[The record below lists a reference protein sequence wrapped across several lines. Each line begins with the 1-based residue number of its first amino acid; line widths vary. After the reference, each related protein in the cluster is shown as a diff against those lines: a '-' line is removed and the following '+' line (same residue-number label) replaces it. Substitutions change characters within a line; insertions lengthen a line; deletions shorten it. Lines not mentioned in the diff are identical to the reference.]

1 MPIFDYGYG
10 TSGYAASSQAG
21 YADRSA
27 SMVGYGMDR
36 AGGTMGVATDR
47 YGGMAAAMGMGGG
60 YDGRSDIGYMTG
72 PSPYQRARSRSPIGV
87 QQQQPEV
94 KCFKCTK
101 IGHMAKD
108 CTAELLCYSC
118 NGTGHISRD
127 CTDSTNGPK
136 CYNCQNIGH
145 MAKDCPSLI
154 AQGMVAQ
161 GIIGPQGVN
170 ASAALNGLNM
180 GGFSGGRGRGGGG
193 GGARGGA
200 MGGMMRGG
208 FGGMPPR
215 GIEKSGVN
223 CHQCGGYGHMARDC
237 PTEKKC
243 YKCQGLGHIAK
254 LCPTN
259 VDGSAPRAFVCFK
272 CNQEGHFARDCTGD
286 TANPPTTAVGTA

>member
-10 TSGYAASSQAG
+10 TGGYGASSQGGYGERSGAMG
-21 YADRSA
+21 YA
-27 SMVGYGMDR
+27 MDR
-36 AGGTMGVATDR
+36 ASALSASDR
-47 YGGMAAAMGMGGG
+47 YGGMGAMAGMGMGGG
-60 YDGRSDIGYMTG
+60 YEGGYEGRSDLGYLSGASQYSRDM
-72 PSPYQRARSRSPIGV
+72 RARSRSPISSPA
-87 QQQQPEV
+87 PEV

-101 IGHMAKD
+101 TGHMAKD

-154 AQGMVAQ
+154 AQGMVAS

-170 ASAALNGLNM
+170 TAAAMKGFSM
-180 GGFSGGRGRGGGG
+180 GGYGGSRGSSRGGMGGGG
-193 GGARGGA
+193 MGG
-200 MGGMMRGG
+200 GGMMRG
-208 FGGMPPR
+208 FGGMPRMPR
-215 GIEKSGVN
+215 VERSGVN
-223 CHQCGGYGHMARDC
+223 CHQCGGFGHMARDC

-254 LCPTN
+254 LCPN
-259 VDGSAPRAFVCFK
+259 AESGRSLVCFK
-272 CNQEGHFARDCTGD
+272 VDK
-286 TANPPTTAVGTA
+286 

>member
-1 MPIFDYGYG
+1 
-10 TSGYAASSQAG
+10 
-21 YADRSA
+21 
-27 SMVGYGMDR
+27 
-36 AGGTMGVATDR
+36 
-47 YGGMAAAMGMGGG
+47 MAGMGYEGG
-60 YDGRSDIGYMTG
+60 YEGRSDLGYLSGASQYSRDM
-72 PSPYQRARSRSPIGV
+72 RARSRSPISSPA
-87 QQQQPEV
+87 PEV

-101 IGHMAKD
+101 TGHMAKD

-154 AQGMVAQ
+154 AQGMVAS

-170 ASAALNGLNM
+170 TTAAMNGFSM
-180 GGFSGGRGRGGGG
+180 GGFGGGRGS
-193 GGARGGA
+193 ARG

-208 FGGMPPR
+208 YGGMPPR
-215 GIEKSGVN
+215 GGRSGVN

-259 VDGSAPRAFVCFK
+259 MDGGGGRSMNCFK
-272 CNQEGHFARDCTGD
+272 CNQEGHFARDCKAD
-286 TANPPTTAVGTA
+286 VASPP

>member
-1 MPIFDYGYG
+1 MPIYDYGY
-10 TSGYAASSQAG
+10 SGYGGASQGGYPERSQAMG
-21 YADRSA
+21 YGMERSA
-27 SMVGYGMDR
+27 SG
-36 AGGTMGVATDR
+36 ASSDR
-47 YGGMAAAMGMGGG
+47 YGSAMAAGMAGMAG
-60 YDGRSDIGYMTG
+60 YDDRSSIGFISG
-72 PSPYQRARSRSPIGV
+72 PSPYPRDMRARSRSPISSPA
-87 QQQQPEV
+87 PEI

-101 IGHMAKD
+101 LGHMAKD

-127 CTDSTNGPK
+127 CTDSTSGPK

-154 AQGMVAQ
+154 AQGMVAS

-170 ASAALNGLNM
+170 ASAAMN
-180 GGFSGGRGRGGGG
+180 GFSMAGFGGGRG
-193 GGARGGA
+193 GAPAAAR
-200 MGGMMRGG
+200 GGMMRGG
-208 FGGMPPR
+208 GFGGGVPPR
-215 GIEKSGVN
+215 AGRTGVN

-259 VDGSAPRAFVCFK
+259 MDGGGGRSMNCFK
-272 CNQEGHFARDCTGD
+272 VTSVDVDVFVLGGFIRRGLWDSSF
-286 TANPPTTAVGTA
+286 V

>member
-10 TSGYAASSQAG
+10 QSAYGTSQSGYSERSSA
-21 YADRSA
+21 
-27 SMVGYGMDR
+27 MGYGMDR
-36 AGGTMGVATDR
+36 AGSSGMGLSSSDR
-47 YGGMAAAMGMGGG
+47 YASMAAMSAMGMGGASG
-60 YDGRSDIGYMTG
+60 YDGRSDIGYLSG
-72 PSPYQRARSRSPIGV
+72 PSPYSRDMRARSRSPLGASASP
-87 QQQQPEV
+87 PEV

-101 IGHMAKD
+101 LGHMAKD

-127 CTDSTNGPK
+127 CKDSTNGPK
-136 CYNCQNIGH
+136 CYSCQNIGH

-170 ASAALNGLNM
+170 TSAALNRFSMG
-180 GGFSGGRGRGGGG
+180 GGFSGGRGGGGSSH
-193 GGARGGA
+193 RN
-200 MGGMMRGG
+200 MGMMRGG
-208 FGGMPPR
+208 FMPR
-215 GIEKSGVN
+215 VERSGVN

-254 LCPTN
+254 LCPN
-259 VDGSAPRAFVCFK
+259 AEANGGRSLVCFK
-272 CNQEGHFARDCTGD
+272 CNQEGHFARDCKAD
-286 TANPPTTAVGTA
+286 TASPPTTTPA